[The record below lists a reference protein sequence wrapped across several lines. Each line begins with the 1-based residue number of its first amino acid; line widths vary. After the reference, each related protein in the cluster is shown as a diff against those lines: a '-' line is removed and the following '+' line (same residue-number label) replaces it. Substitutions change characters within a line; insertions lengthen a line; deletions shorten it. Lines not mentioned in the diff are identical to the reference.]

1 MLVLPRMPG
10 KSTAPY
16 RFGDLLALA
25 RQSWIT
31 QMAGALA
38 ALGYPD
44 YRRSD
49 ALVLRRLRRRPH
61 SISQLGEVLGVS
73 RQAARKVADGLER
86 RGLAT
91 TARDEHDSRQI
102 NVQLTQRGDAYAE
115 AVVAVV
121 EQLNEQLGRSVN
133 HADLAAADR
142 VLRAT
147 LADER
152 TRAMAKHLS
161 RP

>member
-16 RFGDLLALA
+16 RFGDLVALA

-31 QMAGALA
+31 QMAAGLA

-49 ALVLRRLRRRPH
+49 ALVLRRLARRPH
-61 SISQLGEVLGVS
+61 SIGQLGEVLGVS
-73 RQAARKVADGLER
+73 RQAARKVADSLER

-91 TARDEHDSRQI
+91 TARDEHDLRQI
-102 NVQLTQRGDAYAE
+102 NVHLTQRGDAYAE
-115 AVVAVV
+115 AVIAVID
-121 EQLNEQLGRSVN
+121 QLNDHLRGRIN
-133 HADLAAADR
+133 TADLVAADR

-147 LADER
+147 LADEH
-152 TRAMAKHLS
+152 TRAMAEYLP

>member
-1 MLVLPRMPG
+1 MPG

-31 QMAGALA
+31 QMSGSLA

-49 ALVLRRLRRRPH
+49 TLVLRRLRRRPH
-61 SISQLGEVLGVS
+61 SISQLGAVLGVS
-73 RQAARKVADGLER
+73 RQAGRKVVDGLER

-91 TARDEHDSRQI
+91 TERDEHDSRQM
-102 NVQLTQRGDAYAE
+102 NVYLTPRGDAYAE
-115 AVVAVV
+115 AVIAVV
-121 EQLNEQLGRSVN
+121 DQLNEQLRQRVN
-133 HADLAAADR
+133 RPDLATADR
-142 VLRAT
+142 VLRAI
-147 LADER
+147 LADKH
-152 TRAMAKHLS
+152 TRAMAEHLP